1 MDALTRRSF
10 FRLGLTVSAAAA
22 ASAALTSCSGGKP
35 QPASAANACANPED
49 MSPSETSLRQA
60 NHYVEAS
67 ADAAKNCSGCHFFT
81 PGADAAGCG
90 TCQIYTGGPAN
101 PKGYCDSWAAKTAA

>member
-22 ASAALTSCSGGKP
+22 ASAALTACSGGKP
-35 QPASAANACANPED
+35 ASAGGGCADPED
-49 MSPSETSLRQA
+49 MSPSETSLRDA
-60 NHYVEAS
+60 NHYVENS
-67 ADAAKNCSGCHFFT
+67 ADAAKTCAGCTFFT
-81 PGADAAGCG
+81 PGTDGAGCG

-101 PKGYCDSWAAKTAA
+101 PKGYCDSWAAKVAA

>member
-22 ASAALTSCSGGKP
+22 AGTALTSCSGGKS
-35 QPASAANACANPED
+35 QPASAGGGCANPED
-49 MSPSETSLRQA
+49 MSPSETSLREA
-60 NHYVEAS
+60 NHYVENS
-67 ADAAKNCSGCHFFT
+67 ADAAKTCAACTFFT
-81 PGADAAGCG
+81 PGADGAGCG

-101 PKGYCDSWAAKTAA
+101 PKGHCDSWAAKTAA

>member
-10 FRLGLTVSAAAA
+10 FCLGLTVSAAAA
-22 ASAALTSCSGGKP
+22 ASAALTACSGGKS
-35 QPASAANACANPED
+35 QQTSAGGGCADPED

-60 NHYVEAS
+60 NHYVENS
-67 ADAAKNCSGCHFFT
+67 GDAAKTCAACTFYT
-81 PGADAAGCG
+81 PGADGAGCG

-101 PKGYCDSWAAKTAA
+101 PKGHCDSWAAKAAA

>member
-22 ASAALTSCSGGKP
+22 ASAALTACSGGKS
-35 QPASAANACANPED
+35 QQTSAGGGCADPED

-60 NHYVEAS
+60 NHYVENS
-67 ADAAKNCSGCHFFT
+67 DDAAKTCAGCTFFT
-81 PGADAAGCG
+81 PGADGAGCG

-101 PKGYCDSWAAKTAA
+101 PKGHCDSWAAKAAA

>member
-22 ASAALTSCSGGKP
+22 ASAALTSCSGGKS
-35 QPASAANACANPED
+35 QPASAGGCANPED

-60 NHYVEAS
+60 NHYVENS
-67 ADAAKNCSGCHFFT
+67 ADAAKSCAGCTFFT
-81 PGADAAGCG
+81 PGADGAGCG

-101 PKGYCDSWAAKTAA
+101 PKGYCDSWAAKAAA